1 MRLDGCQKKEKE
13 VNGRK
18 SVIWVATL
26 WFKCSWAPQLQESVP
41 ILPGARVPACTADQL
56 NR

>member
-18 SVIWVATL
+18 IVIWVATL
-26 WFKCSWAPQLQESVP
+26 WFKCSWALQLQESVP
-41 ILPGARVPACTADQL
+41 ILPGARVPACTADQP